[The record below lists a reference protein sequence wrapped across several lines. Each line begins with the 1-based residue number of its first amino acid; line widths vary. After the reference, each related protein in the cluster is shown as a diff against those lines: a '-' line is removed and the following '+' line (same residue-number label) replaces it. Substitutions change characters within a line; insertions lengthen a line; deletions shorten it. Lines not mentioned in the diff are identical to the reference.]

1 MMLLRKAKRV
11 LYRWFS
17 RQTELFIKLKR
28 LKETALNFNPYKRQ
42 TLTFYFTF
50 LFSAVRLQDT
60 YHVNN
65 VSEIEP
71 IVLGFVSSNCQYHLA
86 NMLFLLEVLLCLTN
100 FSERVGS
107 RYKRFN
113 ASFFDVFYQ
122 VSKHLT
128 LQNRTP

>member
-65 VSEIEP
+65 VSEIEF

-86 NMLFLLEVLLCLTN
+86 NMLFLLKVLLCLTN
-100 FSERVGS
+100 FSAYFNKYIVVAECRQRYVFVKCKRVEIAMFS
-107 RYKRFN
+107 
-113 ASFFDVFYQ
+113 
-122 VSKHLT
+122 
-128 LQNRTP
+128 

>member
-1 MMLLRKAKRV
+1 MLLREAKRV

-28 LKETALNFNPYKRQ
+28 LGETALNFNPYKRQ
-42 TLTFYFTF
+42 TLRVYLTL
-50 LFSAVRLQDT
+50 LFRAVRLQDT
-60 YHVNN
+60 YYVNN
-65 VSEIEP
+65 VGEIEC
-71 IVLGFVSSNCQYHLA
+71 ILFGFVFSNCQYHLA
-86 NMLFLLEVLLCLTN
+86 NMLFLLKVLLCLTN